1 MADNLL
7 TMDQYE
13 EVKKILWPVR
23 VQYKKLYIALGGNP
37 AKLTTKT
44 AKNDMDTTYYN
55 ILEMCLKKEN
65 ISQDDVARAL
75 TSIGYGYLSDNVT
88 SLKLQDLT
96 EDGKKLSIIM

>member
-1 MADNLL
+1 MTDNLL

-23 VQYKKLYIALGGNP
+23 VKYKELYMALGGNP
-37 AKLTTKT
+37 TKLTTKT

-65 ISQDDVARAL
+65 VSQEDIARAL
-75 TSIGYGYLSDNVT
+75 DSTAHAFLSKNLK
-88 SLKLQDLT
+88 SLKFQDLT
-96 EDGKKLSIIM
+96 EDGT